1 MPITSKKQS
10 EAKQTWMKNN
20 SKNFCV
26 RVMKN
31 TEKDIFDYLE
41 GKTPAEEFK
50 KGIRLL
56 IAQEVA
62 QKAQQK
68 ADPKAEQSDQSEQ

>member
-10 EAKQTWMKNN
+10 QAKQDWMKEN
-20 SKNFCV
+20 SKMYGV

-31 TEKDIFDYLE
+31 TESDIFEYLQ
-41 GKTPAEEFK
+41 GKIPSEEFK

-56 IAQEVA
+56 IAQESA
-62 QKAQQK
+62 QKQQ
-68 ADPKAEQSDQSEQ
+68 